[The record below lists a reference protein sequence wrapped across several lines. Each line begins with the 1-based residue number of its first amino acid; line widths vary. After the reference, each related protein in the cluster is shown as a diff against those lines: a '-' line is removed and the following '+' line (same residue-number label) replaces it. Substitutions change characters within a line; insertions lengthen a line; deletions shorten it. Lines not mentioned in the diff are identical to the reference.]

1 MNLLFNDAFIILLIY
16 LGMIK
21 ILQKIVQEPLV
32 VFLLLGFILY
42 LYYAN
47 STEDDTTIQSKIE
60 IKLSSYEIEVLKRN
74 YGQEIELYIQ
84 DEQRKKVLLEESI
97 ALELYK
103 NDMQIANRLIEKM
116 EFILLGSVEYKEPS
130 EVELFNYYTKH
141 IDDYSKVQ
149 SLSFSHIYFSSKVN
163 NMNTLYTLSTYIN
176 IDPKRTENMGDVF
189 DGANKY
195 ENITQDEVKEKFGK
209 YFASKLFGLK
219 KDTWHKGVHSK
230 YGQHLV
236 FISKKTNAKPY
247 SFDIVEDRVYSDY
260 LQEQRDKIIKKAY
273 KEILQ
278 NYAL

>member
-1 MNLLFNDAFIILLIY
+1 
-16 LGMIK
+16 MIK

-195 ENITQDEVKEKFGK
+195 ENIKQDEVKEKFGK

-219 KDTWHKGVHSK
+219 KDTWHKGLHSK